1 MVFNRRH
8 AWLRNR
14 CIWPATHAIWP
25 YFCYPLTSM
34 LAKTFLY
41 PDEWIGIKRSS
52 PSGRAVDVKRH
63 PIHFSSVERLGEHL
77 RVDASTLL
85 DLMGIPQRT
94 RSRRRHD
101 GILKTDEADR
111 LLRIAR
117 IFGEAVRVFGSEE
130 KAQHWLK
137 APSALFEG
145 SSPLSYLDSDG
156 GAHAVGEELVR
167 IDFGDFA

>member
-1 MVFNRRH
+1 M
-8 AWLRNR
+8 
-14 CIWPATHAIWP
+14 WPDQHAIWP
-25 YFCYPLTSM
+25 DFCYPQISM
-34 LAKTFLY
+34 LVNTFL
-41 PDEWIGIKRSS
+41 DTAEWIGVKRSS

-63 PIHFSSVERLGEHL
+63 PIHFSSVERLGKHL

-101 GILKTDEADR
+101 GILKADEADR

-117 IFGEAVRVFGSEE
+117 IFGEAVRILGSED

-137 APSALFEG
+137 ASSPLFEG
-145 SSPLSYLDSDG
+145 ASPLSYLDSDG